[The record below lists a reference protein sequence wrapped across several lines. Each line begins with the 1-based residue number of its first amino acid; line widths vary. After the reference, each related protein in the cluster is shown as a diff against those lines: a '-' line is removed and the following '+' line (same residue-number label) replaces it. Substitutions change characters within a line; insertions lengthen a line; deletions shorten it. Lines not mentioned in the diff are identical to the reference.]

1 MRLDSPVLAAGT
13 RITNLLIL
21 NFYWLLGCL
30 PIVTA
35 GASTIAAFSVTLKMT
50 EDREGS
56 SMTAQFWTAFVKN
69 LKHGIPLSLILLA
82 GLSSIWMDVK
92 LIEEQIGDSTGL
104 LIAGI
109 VVLVLLLIHFLYV
122 FALEARYKNGL
133 LAGLSN
139 ARGIF
144 LYDLRRSLLLTAA
157 LLAEFILI
165 TQLNTPLR
173 LFSVLFLP
181 VLMIY
186 TISKTLMPVL
196 RNLEETAGTQNPS

>member
-35 GASTIAAFSVTLKMT
+35 GTSTIAAFSVTLKMT